1 MDCPTLRG
9 NWILAAALAAWT
21 WTAVEARGQDWPQFR
36 GPERNGVSQETGL
49 ADRWPKEGPPVL
61 WQAQVGVGGGSCSIV
76 GDKVYVMGALL
87 DEGQRGRRGP
97 RRDSLLCLQVS
108 DGKELWRT
116 AIDEPTKQRTYHS
129 PHVTPTVVEGKV
141 YTASRTGRL
150 ACIDA
155 KSGKVLWNVDT
166 RKWVGGADHSFYGY
180 SCSPLVL
187 DGRVYVYSR
196 YGTEEFSQEELAKLL
211 SAEERE
217 ELSRLEPEKRDRF
230 FWRIRTSIL
239 AYDARTGRRVWRSRP
254 VIGSTRNDMA
264 SPVVGTFGGKRAIV
278 WPTGTQLVAVDPS
291 DGKVLWQFDYV
302 RQFGMESL
310 GPSHC
315 EVTPVIVGD
324 LVIDNIWNHRETNRT
339 FCVRVGDKGPRLLW
353 QSPLLVSWYHSY
365 VPWQGMLLGV
375 DNQGIHKG
383 QGPALPATRPADI
396 GILQSYDLKSGEL
409 LWHTNRIDPKMSE
422 KRIHVSRPGYIVAD
436 GKLILQNHEGLSMLK
451 IDRKG
456 SELVG
461 YAPDLGKG
469 TAYSLPALSRGRLY
483 VRRTNGPLYCLD
495 LRPR

>member
-1 MDCPTLRG
+1 MDRPNLQA
-9 NWILAAALAAWT
+9 NWILVSALAVWT
-21 WTAVEARGQDWPQFR
+21 CGALEACGQDWPEFR
-36 GPERNGVSQETGL
+36 GPERNGVSQERNL
-49 ADRWPKEGPPVL
+49 AESWPEAGPPIL
-61 WQAQVGVGGGSCSIV
+61 WQAPVGVGGGSCSIL
-76 GDKVYVMGALL
+76 GDRVYVMGALQ
-87 DEGQRGRRGP
+87 DPGQTDRRAP

-116 AIDEPTKQRTYHS
+116 PIDEPTKERTYHS
-129 PHVTPTVVEGKV
+129 PHVTPTVVDGKV
-141 YTASRTGRL
+141 YTASRTGKL

-155 KSGKVLWNVDT
+155 ESGEVLWKVDT

-196 YGTEEFSQEELAKLL
+196 YGTEEFSPDELAGLL
-211 SAEERE
+211 SAEEIE
-217 ELSRLEPEKRDRF
+217 ELNQLEPEKRDRF
-230 FWRIRTSIL
+230 FWRKRTSIL
-239 AYDARTGRRVWRSRP
+239 AYDARTGDRVWRSRP
-254 VIGSTRNDMA
+254 LIGSSRNDMA
-264 SPVVGTFGGKRAIV
+264 SPVVGTFCGKRTIV
-278 WPTGTQLVAVDPS
+278 WPTGTQLAGVDPA
-291 DGKVLWQFDYV
+291 DGKVLWQFDYA
-302 RQFGMESL
+302 RQFGLENL

-324 LVIDNIWNHRETNRT
+324 LVIDNIWNHRTTNRT
-339 FCVRVGDKGPRLLW
+339 YCVRIEAGGPRLVW
-353 QSPLLVSWYHSY
+353 QSPHLVSWYHSY

-375 DNQGIHKG
+375 DNQGVHKG
-383 QGPALPATRPADI
+383 QGPALPATRPAGI

-409 LWHTNRIDPKMSE
+409 LWHTNRIDPEMSE

-436 GKLILQNHEGLSMLK
+436 GKLILQNHQGLSMLR

-461 YAPDLGKG
+461 FAPDLGSGK
-469 TAYSLPALSRGRLY
+469 AYALPALSRGKLY